1 MILKINT
8 TEREKVTV
16 ELTDQKSVIKDQLV
30 QTQKL
35 GSQVLLPMIVKILKK
50 NKADFS
56 DLTAVEVN
64 VGPGSFTGT
73 RVGVAVANAL
83 GFALGIPVNGQKGN
97 IVIPIYEKSKL
108 DRISPCI
115 YSLPAAPD
123 SLAHML

>member
-1 MILKINT
+1 MILKIDT
-8 TEREKVTV
+8 TKREEVTV
-16 ELTDQKSVIKDQLV
+16 ELIDQKSAKKDQLV

-35 GSQVLLPMIVKILKK
+35 GSQVLLPMIAKILKK

-83 GFALGIPVNGQKGN
+83 GFALNIPVNGQKGK
-97 IVIPIYEKSKL
+97 IVIPIYEKSKF
-108 DRISPCI
+108 DI
-115 YSLPAAPD
+115 
-123 SLAHML
+123 